1 MFYMM
6 VKKKE
11 VSNFKFTPMVF
22 KNSFKRFKRKKQKFL
37 PKVISKKIKVRETY
51 EPSRTKKYLTVF
63 VAIVS
68 FLILVIA
75 GIYILSLSSKIIST
89 CGDGTFYDN
98 CSLNKPYFCLNGI
111 LVKNAFICGC
121 PEVLS
126 ENNGLCVSKYQTNPK
141 NITLKYVLRGEEDE
155 IDLVVYGGMVDYIM
169 SLSKFIYYSGEEKP
183 SRRDFKIR
191 NINEKE
197 QRELL
202 LPLVTK
208 IQNIAESKED
218 QARIAVSIVQ
228 NIPFGGFGE
237 IVTIRDYQLNYSQY
251 PYEVLYNG
259 YGVCGEKFELLA
271 FLLKEIGYGV
281 VLFYYPV
288 ENHEALGIKCPIEYS
303 LNNIS
308 YCFIETT
315 GPSIITN
322 NQNEYIG
329 VRKLS
334 SEPEVI
340 LISEGD
346 FFGEDFY
353 EYKDAKDWIKI
364 NEVIKEKGKI
374 SWIDNFKFEKIK
386 KKYMLSV

>member
-1 MFYMM
+1 MVR
-6 VKKKE
+6 VKKEKE
-11 VSNFKFTPMVF
+11 VNNFKSTSWIF
-22 KNSFKRFKRKKQKFL
+22 KNSFNRFKRKKQKFS
-37 PKVISKKIKVRETY
+37 PKIVSKKIEVRESD
-51 EPSRTKKYLTVF
+51 EFSKTKKYLVVF
-63 VAIVS
+63 VAIIS
-68 FLILVIA
+68 FLIFIVA
-75 GIYILSLSSKIIST
+75 GIYIFSLYDKKISA
-89 CGDGTFYDN
+89 CGDGTFYGN
-98 CSLNKPYFCLNGI
+98 CSLNQPYFCLDGT
-111 LVKNAFICGC
+111 LVERASVCGC
-121 PEVLS
+121 PEFLS
-126 ENNGLCVSKYQTNPK
+126 ENNELCISEYQTNPK
-141 NITLKYVLRGEEDE
+141 NITLKYVLRGDENE
-155 IDLVVYGGMVDYIM
+155 IDLVVYEGMVDYIQN
-169 SLSKFIYYSGEEKP
+169 LSKFIHYSGEEKP
-183 SRRDFKIR
+183 FRRDFKIR

-218 QARIAVSIVQ
+218 QVRIAVSIVQ

-237 IVTIRDYQLNYSQY
+237 IVTMRAYQLNYSQY

-259 YGVCGEKFELLA
+259 HGVCGEKSELLA

-281 VLFYYPV
+281 VLFYYLV
-288 ENHEALGIKCPIEYS
+288 ENHETLGIKCPIEYS
-303 LNNIS
+303 LNNTG

-329 VRKLS
+329 VRKLF

-346 FFGEDFY
+346 FFGDDFY

-364 NEVIKEKGKI
+364 NERIKEEGKI
-374 SWIDNFKFEKIK
+374 NWIQNFKFEKIK